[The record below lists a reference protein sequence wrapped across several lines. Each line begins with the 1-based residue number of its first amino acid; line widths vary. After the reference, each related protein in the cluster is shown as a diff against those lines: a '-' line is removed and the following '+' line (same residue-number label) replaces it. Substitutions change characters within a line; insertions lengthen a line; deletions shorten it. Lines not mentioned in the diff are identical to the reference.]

1 VRRFRLLIVP
11 LWIGFIVLLG
21 AFGAIF
27 GAIKPEKSFS
37 LPRVAVDAE
46 LRADGSM
53 HVVEHITYD
62 FHGPFS
68 FGTRPIPVG
77 PYQITDMRVTEGGEE
92 LTSVGAPYNLQ
103 WFFDAKDEQ
112 RTFDVE
118 YTVLGAAAVGPD
130 VAELYWKW
138 VGDQHPR
145 VGRVTARLT
154 LPPGAG
160 DVRAWGHGELT
171 GVVSRDEDIVTW
183 DAPNVPE
190 GSFVEG
196 RVAIPS
202 SRFAVEPTG
211 SPRLP
216 QILTEE
222 RSWARAANAAR
233 AAAARDARQANER
246 EDLANVVTPVVIV
259 LGIAV
264 YGFLFL
270 RYGREPKTPD
280 IGEYYRDLPDDS
292 PAVVDTLLHW
302 GHMRPMSFGATVID
316 LAQRG
321 WLTIE
326 EEKIERALLPDK
338 KDYRFHKAPSPPQE
352 QLADFEDRVMQRLF
366 HDGDEIT
373 QKELTDWA
381 AAHTSGAQ
389 KWWRGFQNAVDD
401 AYDRKKY
408 QQSQRGLV
416 FTANLATATLVAVV
430 GAFAMIV
437 HAWWVGAAAIAWALL
452 QSVLTI
458 TLRQRTKLG
467 AERAAQWEGVEHFL
481 RDFSE
486 LEDAPSG
493 HLVLWERYLVYAVAL
508 GVSEELVR
516 GLALRVPEV
525 ADSPT
530 YARWYHPLPNGGAP
544 LSGFATLGSFG
555 ASFGSSFAAAAT
567 PRSSGSGFSSGGGFS
582 GGFSG
587 GGGGGGGGGGIGAG

>member
-1 VRRFRLLIVP
+1 MRGFRIAIA
-11 LWIGFIVLLG
+11 LWIGFILLAAG
-21 AFGAIF
+21 GGVIAGLARP
-27 GAIKPEKSFS
+27 AKSFAI
-37 LPRVAVDAE
+37 PRVFVDAE
-46 LRADGSM
+46 LEADGSM

-62 FHGPFS
+62 FHGQFS

-77 PYQITDMRVTEGGEE
+77 AYQITDMRVTEAAQE
-92 LTSVGAPYNLQ
+92 LPSVGAPYNLQ
-103 WFFDAKDEQ
+103 WFFHAKDEQ
-112 RTFDVE
+112 RTFDIE
-118 YTVLGAAAVGPD
+118 YTVLGAATVGPD
-130 VAELYWKW
+130 VTELYWKW
-138 VGDQHPR
+138 VGEQHPKIDE
-145 VGRVTARLT
+145 VIARLT
-154 LPPGAG
+154 VPPGPG
-160 DVRAWGHGELT
+160 RLRAWGHGELT
-171 GVVSRDEDIVTW
+171 GIVATRGDIASWHVRD
-183 DAPNVPE
+183 VPE

-196 RVAIPS
+196 RVAIPGA
-202 SRFAVEPTG
+202 RFTVEPTG

-216 QILTEE
+216 QILSEE
-222 RSWARAANAAR
+222 RAWARAANAAR
-233 AAAARDARQANER
+233 AAAARDAKKAKER
-246 EDLANVVTPVVIV
+246 EDLFNVITPIVIG

-264 YGFLFL
+264 YVFLFV
-270 RYGREPKTPD
+270 RYGREPRTPD
-280 IGEYYRDLPDDS
+280 IGEYYRDLPDDP

-302 GHMRPMSFGATVID
+302 GHVRPMSFGATVID

-321 WLTIE
+321 WLTIQ
-326 EEKIERALLPDK
+326 EEKIERAMLPDK

-352 QLADFEDRVMQRLF
+352 QLADFEERVMKRLF

-381 AAHTSGAQ
+381 AAHTGSAQ
-389 KWWRGFQNAVDD
+389 KWWQGFQSAVDD

-416 FTANLATATLVAVV
+416 FTANLATATLVAFV
-430 GAFAMIV
+430 GAFAMV
-437 HAWWVGAAAIAWALL
+437 FHAWWVGAAAVAWALL
-452 QSVLTI
+452 QSLLTI

-467 AERAAQWEGVEHFL
+467 AERTAQWEGVEHFL